1 MPRKKVWHQT
11 WVDNG
16 GGRLLLEGR
25 FEDGAMRLRGGRKN
39 AEGGNVIDQI
49 TRTLLEDG
57 RDRQYWQASKDE
69 GVACS
74 DVFDGYYK
82 KDGT

>member
-1 MPRKKVWHQT
+1 
-11 WVDNG
+11 
-16 GGRLLLEGR
+16 
-25 FEDGAMRLRGGRKN
+25 MRLRGGRKN

-69 GVACS
+69 GVAWS